1 MLCDDL
7 EAWQWWE
14 GGSRGRGYMYTY
26 GSLMAQAVANPPAMW
41 VTWVRYW
48 FGKIPW
54 RGAWQPTPL
63 FLPRE
68 SHGERSLVDYSPWGR
83 KELDVTER
91 LSAAQHIADSLCC
104 TAETITTLYSNYTPV
119 KKKKKREF

>member
-14 GGSRGRGYMYTY
+14 GCSRGRGYIYIY
-26 GSLMAQAVANPPAMW
+26 AYNSLVTQAVANLPAMW

-83 KELDVTER
+83 KESDVTE
-91 LSAAQHIADSLCC
+91 
-104 TAETITTLYSNYTPV
+104 
-119 KKKKKREF
+119 